1 MRRLREL
8 LPYLARYRARV
19 AAGIGAILAAAALG
33 LVAPA
38 LLGAAVDDLAA
49 EPALSTLVGYGGL
62 LLGVAVVQGIF
73 NFLQRRIL
81 VAVSRDVE
89 FDLRNDYFAHL
100 ERLDAEFYRTHRIG
114 DLMARSTSDL
124 GAVRMI
130 CGPAIM
136 YGTHTLATA
145 AGALAG
151 MLWIDP
157 PLTLVAVAALPV
169 VALVTKTFGEKI
181 HHHFEASQ
189 REFAALS
196 ARVQENL
203 AGVRVVRAYA
213 REATERASFAVRNG
227 EYVEANLRLARWQ
240 AAFHPALQGLV
251 GLGFAGVLGFGG
263 ARVLSGDI
271 TVGGL
276 VAFHF
281 FLGKLVWP
289 MIAVGWVINLAQR
302 GAASWGRLR
311 AILDRAPA
319 IADPPAASRREPAG
333 GIRGALSFRD
343 LTVRHRPEVPP
354 SLAGIRLEIPAG
366 ATVGI
371 VGRTGAGKSTLLS
384 LVPRLVDPPPGTL
397 ELDGVDV
404 RDLPLGRLRGAIAMV
419 PQESFL
425 FSATIAENVAVGR
438 PEATRAEIE
447 EAVAL
452 AGLDADL
459 EAFPRGLDTRVGERG
474 VTLSGGQRQRVALAR
489 ALLARP
495 RILLLDDCLSALDAR
510 TEARV
515 LDNVR
520 RLLPGRTVLIVAHRV
535 STVEAADFVVL
546 LERGEIVERGTHVEL
561 LARGGRYA
569 ALARMQRLEEELA
582 VAAG

>member
-8 LPYLARYRARV
+8 LPYLRPYRARV
-19 AAGIGAILAAAALG
+19 AAGIAAILLAAALG
-33 LVAPA
+33 LIAPA
-38 LLGAAVDDLAA
+38 LLGAAVDELS
-49 EPALSTLVGYGGL
+49 ETPALATLLRYGAL
-62 LLGVAVVQGIF
+62 LVGVAVVQGIF

-89 FDLRNDYFAHL
+89 YDLRNDYFAHL
-100 ERLDAEFYRTHRIG
+100 ERLEAEFYRTHRIG

-145 AGALAG
+145 VGALAG

-181 HHHFEASQ
+181 HHHFEVAQ

-213 REATERASFAVRNG
+213 REWSERDSFAERNDA
-227 EYVEANLRLARWQ
+227 YVGANLRLARWQ

-251 GLGFAGVLGFGG
+251 GLGFAAVLGFGG
-263 ARVLSGDI
+263 ARVLSGALTI
-271 TVGGL
+271 GEL

-302 GAASWGRLR
+302 GAASWGRLA

-319 IADPPAASRREPAG
+319 IADLPGASRQGERGE
-333 GIRGALSFRD
+333 IRGALCFRGA
-343 LTVRHRPEVPP
+343 TVRHRPEAAP
-354 SLAGIRLEIPAG
+354 SLSEIRLEIAAG
-366 ATVGI
+366 TTVGI
-371 VGRTGAGKSTLLS
+371 VGRTGAGKTTLLS
-384 LVPRLVDPPPGTL
+384 LIPRLVDPPPGRLTI
-397 ELDGVDV
+397 DGVDV
-404 RDLPLGRLRGAIAMV
+404 RELSLARLRGAIAMV

-425 FSATIAENVAVGR
+425 FSATIAENVALGR
-438 PEATRAEIE
+438 PDATRAELE

-459 EAFPRGLDTRVGERG
+459 EALPKGLDTRVGERG

-489 ALLARP
+489 ALIARP

-535 STVEAADFVVL
+535 STVEAADLIVV
-546 LERGEIVERGTHVEL
+546 LERGEIVERGTHAEL